1 MDHMDQNEELYR
13 AWIGVKNQEKYYR
26 RMKKGGFNLCAF
38 FFRELL
44 YLTRKM
50 FVETILLIIAET
62 LIVIAL
68 SITGAPEG
76 VYSLVGIILST
87 LIGVTYYPL
96 YRWSI
101 ERKIK
106 YYQRKGLTYEQQLE
120 IARKRG
126 GDKVNV
132 AVILML
138 VVLIMIYATI
148 YIIFEGSNK
157 TDIISQSKQDSN
169 NEEINKESD
178 INTILNTSSTE
189 EKNNTGYGTSS
200 NEERNNTN
208 YGTSST
214 ENNKKMTWFVSSLK
228 LTYNPN
234 NWEVTTFSGNSA
246 LKHKD
251 SSNQLIFLA
260 KESSNDSI
268 REAYKN
274 TKNQKNF
281 EYTIKEKINSMGAVS
296 YSYATWQELNKDII
310 ICKVKCTPTN
320 TNVKGIVNY
329 YYYIT
334 NHNVYGFMTVAEDE
348 NYTFE
353 YEAKEVMDT
362 IKDNSPI

>member
-13 AWIGVKNQEKYYR
+13 AWIGMKNQEKYYR

-76 VYSLVGIILST
+76 VYSFVGIILST

-178 INTILNTSSTE
+178 INTILN
-189 EKNNTGYGTSS
+189 
-200 NEERNNTN
+200 
-208 YGTSST
+208 TSST